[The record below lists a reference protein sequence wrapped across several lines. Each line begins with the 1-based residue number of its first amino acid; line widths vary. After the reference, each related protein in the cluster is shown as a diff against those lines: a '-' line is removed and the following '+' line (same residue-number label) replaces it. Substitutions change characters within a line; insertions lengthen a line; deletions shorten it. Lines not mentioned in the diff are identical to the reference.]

1 MIIAALIFIVILLVL
16 VLSHEF
22 GHFFAARAFGIKVE
36 EFGFGI
42 PPRIL
47 SLWRDGK
54 GTLYSLNFLPFGG
67 FVKIFGEE
75 GDDAGQPQSFGSKPA
90 RTRALVL
97 ASGVF
102 ANILLA
108 YFLFTAISALGVPQ
122 LLSGEKISFYP
133 DAKVTIIEVAQ
144 GSPAETAGMSV
155 GDQVTG
161 FAKIEDFQNFVKEN
175 HGKNIR
181 VSLLRGTEEIELAV
195 LAREN
200 PPEGEGSLGVALGYV
215 RIEKSSLYV
224 APIDGAGLTWQ
235 VLKDTVLGFLEI
247 LKNLANRETANIQ
260 VAGPVGIF
268 NITSSAINF
277 GARTVLMLAAILS
290 VNLAVINV
298 LPFPGLDGGRLFFVL
313 IEAVRRKRI
322 SVRTSALVHSIGL
335 TVLII
340 LMLFITYHD
349 IAKIFLGR

>member
-102 ANILLA
+102 ANIPPAFQKKILVDQPVEVEEPEV
-108 YFLFTAISALGVPQ
+108 FLFP
-122 LLSGEKISFYP
+122 
-133 DAKVTIIEVAQ
+133 
-144 GSPAETAGMSV
+144 
-155 GDQVTG
+155 
-161 FAKIEDFQNFVKEN
+161 
-175 HGKNIR
+175 
-181 VSLLRGTEEIELAV
+181 SLRCYC
-195 LAREN
+195 
-200 PPEGEGSLGVALGYV
+200 S
-215 RIEKSSLYV
+215 
-224 APIDGAGLTWQ
+224 Q
-235 VLKDTVLGFLEI
+235 
-247 LKNLANRETANIQ
+247 
-260 VAGPVGIF
+260 
-268 NITSSAINF
+268 
-277 GARTVLMLAAILS
+277 
-290 VNLAVINV
+290 
-298 LPFPGLDGGRLFFVL
+298 
-313 IEAVRRKRI
+313 
-322 SVRTSALVHSIGL
+322 
-335 TVLII
+335 
-340 LMLFITYHD
+340 
-349 IAKIFLGR
+349 